1 MPVPLVPL
9 KALAAAKGRLGPWL
23 SPLERRLLAIAM
35 FEDVVAALQAVAG
48 LEAPVVVSP
57 DREVWRRAEAIG
69 CRVVEEPPG
78 AGGSG
83 GSGGLKPSPPVDQ
96 GSGGLE
102 PSPPVDQGSG
112 GLKPSP
118 PVDQGSGGLNA
129 ALALAADGLADA
141 DGLLVVAADLPLAS
155 ASSIGR
161 VLAAAAAAPVV
172 VVPSHDGDGTNVLAW
187 HEPRSFAPRFGPDS
201 AARHLSVPG
210 AVRLDDQRLALD
222 VDTVEDL
229 RLVADLADPDGVTG
243 RRLRDLRLPARLRET
258 G

>member
-1 MPVPLVPL
+1 MPVPLVPV

-23 SPLERRLLAIAM
+23 DPLERRLLAIAM
-35 FEDVVAALQAVAG
+35 FEDVVAALRAVPG
-48 LEAPVVVSP
+48 LEVPVVVSP

-69 CRVVEEPPG
+69 CRVVEEPP

-83 GSGGLKPSPPVDQ
+83 GLMA
-96 GSGGLE
+96 
-102 PSPPVDQGSG
+102 SPPVDQGSG
-112 GLKPSP
+112 GLKARSGCP

-129 ALALAADGLADA
+129 ALALAAVGLAGA
-141 DGLLVVAADLPLAS
+141 GGLVVVAADLPLAS
-155 ASSIGR
+155 AAGFGR
-161 VLAAAAAAPVV
+161 VLEAAEAAPVV

-187 HEPRSFAPRFGPDS
+187 REPGSFAPRFGPDS

-210 AVRLDDQRLALD
+210 AVRVDDRGLALD

-229 RLVADLADPDGVTG
+229 RAVAGLVDPDGVTG
-243 RRLRDLRLPARLRET
+243 RRLRDLRLPERLRGT